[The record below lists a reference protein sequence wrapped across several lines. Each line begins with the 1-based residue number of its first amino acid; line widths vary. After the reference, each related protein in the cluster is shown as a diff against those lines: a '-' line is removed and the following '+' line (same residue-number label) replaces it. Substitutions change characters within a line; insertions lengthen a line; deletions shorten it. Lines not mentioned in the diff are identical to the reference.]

1 MRLRTVVM
9 NLKTTTALGLTI
21 HPTLPFQADEVI
33 K

>member
-1 MRLRTVVM
+1 MSLRTVGV
-9 NLKTTTALGLTI
+9 NRKTAKTPGLTI